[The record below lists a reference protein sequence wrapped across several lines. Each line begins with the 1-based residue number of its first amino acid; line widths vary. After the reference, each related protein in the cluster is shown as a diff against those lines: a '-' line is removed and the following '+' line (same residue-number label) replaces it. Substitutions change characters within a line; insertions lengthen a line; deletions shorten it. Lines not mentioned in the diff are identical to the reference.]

1 MCLPRI
7 HAVSIV
13 ARLII
18 PCIVLTLFLSCFFK
32 THWSFAEEKISKQPF
47 PNEDEVPWKIT
58 AEESLI
64 YREKEELLI
73 GKGNVA
79 FKKGDRSLQAQEAT
93 YNRKTGIATVSGN
106 VRYESGEELLTAE
119 RGVFDLKARTGRVF
133 NGRLFLKQS
142 HYYISGDVLEKLT
155 EDTYT
160 ITNCRLTTCD
170 STSPAWSIT
179 GSKVRVAIEDYGTV
193 KHAAFWARTLP
204 FFYVPYMMFPS
215 KRDRQTGLLPP
226 MVGYSDLN
234 GVGIEVPFF
243 WAISD
248 QTDATF
254 YQRYLQRRGYMQ
266 GLEFRYIYD
275 ENSKGVFLYDRLSDK
290 KDKDL
295 NDPDDVKISPFP
307 RTNSIRY
314 WFRSKTDQD
323 LPVGLVARLDVDY
336 VSDQD
341 YLREFERELYGFEAR
356 PALDAEFGRPI
367 EERKS
372 PFRTSAL
379 RLSRD
384 GEGYS
389 LQGGSSYYQRPAD
402 PPDDET
408 PQPLVIMSYNLLQEQ
423 VLNLPLFFSL
433 DSDYVYIWREVGI
446 KGNRLSFSP
455 ELTLPLWLGN
465 YLQFEPS
472 FRYDYTLQWFD
483 DAQGDKDFQDLNA
496 HEARVSS
503 LTKLERIYE
512 TNWSR
517 AKRLKHRIWPELSYT
532 YRVLHDEEVISPWF
546 EPIDV
551 EGRTNKV
558 SFCLEN
564 FLDARLESKKGD
576 ITYRQ
581 WATLN
586 LCQSYDFDEAMR
598 DDGLGQKRPFDPLN
612 TTLTVTPFSNIYF
625 RGVANWDHY
634 EHKIASGQLSSTLSL
649 ERSGGRKDSLQIDY
663 GYVTG
668 QSKTLNGYI
677 NVNLSP
683 RLSLGTS
690 LKRDILLEKNT
701 ESGYW
706 LGYNSQCWGARVV
719 VEKVDDVSRF
729 MVNINLLGLG
739 EVMRW

>member
-1 MCLPRI
+1 M
-7 HAVSIV
+7 
-13 ARLII
+13 
-18 PCIVLTLFLSCFFK
+18 
-32 THWSFAEEKISKQPF
+32 
-47 PNEDEVPWKIT
+47 
-58 AEESLI
+58 
-64 YREKEELLI
+64 
-73 GKGNVA
+73 
-79 FKKGDRSLQAQEAT
+79 
-93 YNRKTGIATVSGN
+93 
-106 VRYESGEELLTAE
+106 
-119 RGVFDLKARTGRVF
+119 
-133 NGRLFLKQS
+133 
-142 HYYISGDVLEKLT
+142 
-155 EDTYT
+155 
-160 ITNCRLTTCD
+160 
-170 STSPAWSIT
+170 
-179 GSKVRVAIEDYGTV
+179 
-193 KHAAFWARTLP
+193 
-204 FFYVPYMMFPS
+204 
-215 KRDRQTGLLPP
+215 
-226 MVGYSDLN
+226 
-234 GVGIEVPFF
+234 
-243 WAISD
+243 
-248 QTDATF
+248 
-254 YQRYLQRRGYMQ
+254 
-266 GLEFRYIYD
+266 
-275 ENSKGVFLYDRLSDK
+275 
-290 KDKDL
+290 
-295 NDPDDVKISPFP
+295 
-307 RTNSIRY
+307 
-314 WFRSKTDQD
+314 
-323 LPVGLVARLDVDY
+323 ARLDVDY

-379 RLSRD
+379 KLSRD
-384 GEGYS
+384 GERYS
-389 LQGGSSYYQRPAD
+389 LQGGSSYSQRPAD

-433 DSDYVYIWREVGI
+433 DSDYDYIWREAGI

-472 FRYDYTLQWFD
+472 FRYDYVMQWFD
-483 DAQGDKDFQDLNA
+483 DDQGDMNHQDLKA

-532 YRVLHDEEVISPWF
+532 YRVLHDEDVISPWF

-581 WATLN
+581 WATLD
-586 LCQSYDFDEAMR
+586 LCQSYDFDEALR
-598 DDGLGQKRPFDPLN
+598 DDGLGQERPFDPLN
-612 TTLTVTPFSNIYF
+612 ATMTITPFSNIYF

-634 EHKIASGQLSSTLSL
+634 EHEITSGQLSSTLSL

-663 GYVTG
+663 GYVKG
-668 QSKTLNGYI
+668 QSKNLNGYL

-683 RLSLGTS
+683 RLSAGIS
-690 LKRDILLEKNT
+690 LKRDLILGENT

-706 LGYNSQCWGARVV
+706 FGYNSQCWGAQLI
-719 VEKVDDVSRF
+719 VEKVDDISRF

-739 EVMRW
+739 DVTGR